1 MNLTV
6 RRGMPL
12 RFHFPLA
19 AAGMLAA
26 SLLPLRAHAHAIAGD
41 RVFPAT
47 LSIDDPGV
55 SDEFNLQYGHQR
67 VPGDDGDQSVNTL
80 EAEWDKL
87 ITPNFA
93 VSFGGTYVMQNN
105 PTARGFDNFEVGAK
119 YQIYVEW
126 NRIVNNNTYSFFGYF
141 NADSS
146 QQNGDP
152 SPFPADCAMTSFISS
167 SNSGSFPVYILTKT
181 PG

>member
-1 MNLTV
+1 V
-6 RRGMPL
+6 RFRHGLQPAGRNRTSRKTQTGAVREINVASIPL
-12 RFHFPLA
+12 IVLNQ
-19 AAGMLAA
+19 
-26 SLLPLRAHAHAIAGD
+26 
-41 RVFPAT
+41 T
-47 LSIDDPGV
+47 
-55 SDEFNLQYGHQR
+55 N
-67 VPGDDGDQSVNTL
+67 NTL
-80 EAEWDKL
+80 IVTGFRGSDLSQVAIGTDIPPLGGRIVAYFNTPGNMEDNWDWVYLKDL
-87 ITPNFA
+87 
-93 VSFGGTYVMQNN
+93 GTQ
-105 PTARGFDNFEVGAK
+105 AK

-181 PG
+181 PTAQG